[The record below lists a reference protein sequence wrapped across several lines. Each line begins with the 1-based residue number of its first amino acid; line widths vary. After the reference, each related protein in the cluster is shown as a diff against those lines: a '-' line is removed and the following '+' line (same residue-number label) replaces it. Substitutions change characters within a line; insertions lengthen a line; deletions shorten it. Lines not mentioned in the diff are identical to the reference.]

1 MSLHEHSRL
10 SRRAL
15 LARAAGT
22 VAVATLPP
30 RSFAQTPATRPAIG
44 GPRAPAGRASLL
56 AGEDRA
62 DNVFKALKLIEDD
75 VRAGL
80 AAKQRIVIK
89 PNMVLI
95 DRQLSATH
103 AQCIEGILEFLKP
116 IWNGEILIGDSPASG
131 RSTDGFAN
139 YGYDKLAGR
148 YPNARLVDLDDQPH
162 EYRPVLDHR
171 CRPVAT
177 RFSKVLLDPDAYII
191 SAAVP
196 KTHDRAVITLS
207 LKNVVVGAA
216 VKDRSYHWGPN
227 SKGRNDKILVHGG
240 PHNEAIHINLFN
252 MAQVIRPHLAVLDG
266 YQAMEHN
273 GPVNGTP
280 VDHRIAIASTDF
292 VAADR
297 VACELMGFD
306 FQRVGYLRFCAEAG
320 LGQGDLKH
328 VELLGEKLAPHIR
341 KYRPHDSVEEQYKW
355 EQRMLTI
362 PA

>member
-1 MSLHEHSRL
+1 MNLFEHSRF
-10 SRRAL
+10 SRRTL
-15 LARAAGT
+15 LAKAAGT
-22 VAVATLPP
+22 AAVATLPL
-30 RSFAQTPATRPAIG
+30 RAFAQATATRPAIS
-44 GPRAPAGRASLL
+44 GPLSPDSRAALL
-56 AGEDRA
+56 AGGDRA
-62 DNVFKALKLIEDD
+62 DNVFKALKLIEAD

-80 AAKQRIVIK
+80 ALSKRVVIK

-116 IWNGEILIGDSPASG
+116 IWKGEILVGDSPASG

-139 YGYDKLAGR
+139 YGYDKLTGR
-148 YPNARLVDLDDQPH
+148 YPNVRFVDLDDQPH
-162 EYRPVLDHR
+162 EYRPVFDHR
-171 CRPVAT
+171 CRPIAT
-177 RFSKVLLDPDAYII
+177 RFSKVLLDPEAYII

-216 VKDRSYHWGPN
+216 VKDRSFNWGPN

-240 PHNEAIHINLFN
+240 PKNEAIHVNLFN
-252 MAQVIRPHLAVLDG
+252 MAQVIRPHLSVLDG

-280 VDHRIAIASTDF
+280 VNHRIAIASTDF

-297 VACELMGFD
+297 IACELMGFD

-320 LGQGDLKH
+320 MGQGDLKRI
-328 VELLGEKLAPHIR
+328 ELLGESIAPHVR

-355 EQRMLTI
+355 EQRTLLA